1 MAPKLYMYSLIHCF
15 WISLWVSTASIAVG
29 QQAHEIHI
37 QWVQVEALNGIEMPN
52 GEYTVGSYGKL
63 PVVQKRIPLP
73 QRADVRLRW
82 IEHEWEPIEGVGEME
97 GFEALSDTLIWNASV
112 WKARTQWYAEV
123 ELVPLKRV
131 HGRIYR
137 LKRASFQTLIRPLA
151 ARVEWRGD
159 TVTRSV
165 LADGQVYKIGVQHYG
180 IHFIDAELLTA
191 LGIPVDQLDP
201 RHIHLYGQRS
211 GPLPEAV
218 GASEMYDLRQIPL
231 YFDGLD
237 DGRWDPDDRIYFYAE
252 GPHRWYYDT
261 HAMSWMVT
269 ANIYDTAQYY
279 FIKIDPTKPAKR
291 IQSIAMPSTAAYHSP
306 SYNAYL
312 RYEEDHINI
321 LGAAPSYEGGGKIW
335 VNDVFDNIR
344 SRNYSQY
351 FDLKHLVSSEPIR
364 LQLHFVARTSV
375 SNNLII
381 RLGDSLFYKSCP
393 TINPRIYEATYA
405 RSVFVDETL
414 YADDFRIELEYPATE
429 GISVGWLD
437 WIALSYS
444 KKYDLRGEDQLLVFD
459 VRSLDHQ
466 TVGYTVEGAPQGT
479 MVWDVTDPFAV
490 SEIEYQRNGESID
503 VRFEHRGKPWLHAIF
518 TPKAELY
525 RPFAVGAIDNQ
536 NLHGLADLDYL
547 IICFEAT
554 EKASQKLLQ
563 HRMKTQG
570 LKGAVVRVEKI
581 YNEFSSG
588 RQDPTALRDFIKMLY
603 DRSPDFRYVLLFGDG
618 SYDYRGI
625 EKDIPHE
632 SFIPVYETDESFDPI
647 LTYPSDDYFGL
658 LDIGEGKHIKGLLDI
673 AVGRLPARNA
683 EEAEL
688 IVNRIIHYET
698 SVKTHGEWKNR
709 VLLIADDEDNN
720 AHFNDIERLA
730 DSIQHWDSVYN
741 IEKVY
746 LDAYEQ
752 LVTPGG
758 ERYPQVTEDIY
769 KKIYQGVF
777 FMTYLGHGG
786 PLGLAQERILQ
797 IPDILKW
804 NNPDRLP
811 LFITATCSF
820 TPFDVAEFRSA
831 GEVLIFHPVGG
842 VSVLLSTVRL
852 VYATQNY
859 NLTNKIVKALTQDFS
874 KSDPIIGDLFMR
886 AKVQMGAN
894 DNNSKKF
901 FLFGDPAMRLT
912 VPKYRVHID
921 KISGVSSAEFADTL
935 GALDTVRFDGT
946 ILDGWNNRISD
957 FNGKL
962 YVTLFDKPVV
972 LTTKG
977 NDGGRPAKFTL
988 QKNIL
993 HKSIVS
999 VKEGK
1004 FSFTAT
1010 LPIDIIYAVGK
1021 GKLSLYAT
1029 DEYDDEARGSFMNL
1043 RIGKAR
1049 GGTVEDDR
1057 PPTIA
1062 LYLNDRSFVDGG
1074 ICNPDPVLIVDLTDD
1089 TGINFSGTSIGH
1101 DIIAVLDGQSTYIL
1115 NEFFTPAVDT
1125 PNKGSIFY
1133 PLTDL
1138 PPGTH
1143 TILVRAWDIANNAA
1157 EASLTFRVLDDD
1169 LLQVEDIQIRPN
1181 PVQGTPVV
1189 FFKHNQPPGNMQIQI
1204 ELFSPGGELLHSGV
1218 VDWYV
1223 TGSTVRIPISQFPT
1237 GQALLSLPPGL
1248 YLYRLRIKYPLNS
1261 GDTLL
1266 YVSDMQKLLRF

>member
-1 MAPKLYMYSLIHCF
+1 MNTLRIH
-15 WISLWVSTASIAVG
+15 SIAHWLWLCFIALATGAFG
-29 QQAHEIHI
+29 QKTHEITI
-37 QWVQVEALNGIEMPN
+37 QWEAVEALEGLEMPD
-52 GEYTVGSYGKL
+52 GEYSIGSFGKL
-63 PVVQKRIPLP
+63 PVVHKRIALP
-73 QRADVRLRW
+73 HRAEVQIRW
-82 IEHEWEPIEGVGEME
+82 INQ
-97 GFEALSDTLIWNASV
+97 D
-112 WKARTQWYAEV
+112 WKAIEKVHAPEIFGGLRDTMMWKATVWRARDQWYAEL

-131 HGRIYR
+131 GDQLYR
-137 LKRASFQTLIRPLA
+137 LERASFTTRIRPA
-151 ARVEWRGD
+151 PTRVEWRGD

-165 LADGQVYKIGVQHYG
+165 LADGEVYKIGVKQYG
-180 IHFIDAELLTA
+180 IHVIDAELLNA
-191 LGIPVDQLDP
+191 LGLDVAKLDP
-201 RHIHLYGQRS
+201 QHVHLYGQRG
-211 GPLPEAV
+211 GPLPETV
-218 GASEMYDLRQIPL
+218 GASEMYDLREIPL

-237 DGRWDPDDRIYFYAE
+237 DGRWDAEDRIYFYAE

-261 HAMSWMVT
+261 NARSWMVT
-269 ANIYDTAQYY
+269 TNIYDTAQYY
-279 FIKIDPTKPAKR
+279 FIKIDPSRETKR
-291 IQSIAMPSTAAYHSP
+291 IRSTAMPPTVAYRSTSYDAYQ
-306 SYNAYL
+306 
-312 RYEEDHINI
+312 RYEEDHINV

-335 VNDVFDNIR
+335 VNDVYDNVR
-344 SRNYSQY
+344 SRSYSQY
-351 FDLKHLVSSEPIR
+351 FDSKHLVKDEPIR
-364 LQLHFVARTSV
+364 LQLHFVAR
-375 SNNLII
+375 SNSTNSLILRI
-381 RLGDSLFYKSCP
+381 GDNQMYKPCP

-405 RSVFVDETL
+405 RSLFVDETL
-414 YADDFRIELEYPATE
+414 YADDFNIELEYPAS
-429 GISVGWLD
+429 GSVSIGWLD
-437 WIALSYS
+437 WIAISYR
-444 KKYDLRGEDQLLVFD
+444 KEYDLEGEDQILVFD
-459 VRSLDHQ
+459 GRSLEHPS
-466 TVGYTVEGAPQGT
+466 VGYSVKNVPQGSL
-479 MVWDVTDPFAV
+479 VWDVTNPFDASV
-490 SEIEYQRNGESID
+490 IEYERDGQTIE
-503 VRFEHRGKPWLHAIF
+503 VRYEHQGKPWLHAIF
-518 TPKAELY
+518 NPSAELH
-525 RPFAVGAIDNQ
+525 RPFAVGKIDNQ
-536 NLHGLADLDYL
+536 NLHGMADLDYL

-554 EKASQKLLQ
+554 EKAAQKLLQ
-563 HRMKTQG
+563 HRTKTQG

-603 DRSPDFRYVLLFGDG
+603 DRSTDFRYVLLFGDG

-625 EKDIPHE
+625 EEDIPYE

-658 LDIGEGKHIKGLLDI
+658 LDVGEGRHIRGLLDI

-683 EEAEL
+683 EEADL
-688 IVNRIIHYET
+688 IVDRIIHYET
-698 SVKTHGEWKNR
+698 SVNTHGEWKNR

-730 DSIQHWDSVYN
+730 DSIQRWDTVYN

-752 LVTPGG
+752 QVTPGG

-831 GEVLIFHPVGG
+831 GEVLIFHPQGG

-874 KSDPIIGDLFMR
+874 RKDPIIGDVFMT

-901 FLFGDPAMRLT
+901 FLFGDPAMRLS

-921 KISGVSSAEFADTL
+921 RISGVHSADFADTL
-935 GALDTVRFDGT
+935 GALDTVRFDGV
-946 ILDGWNNRISD
+946 IQDGWDKVLTD

-999 VKEGK
+999 VKEGR

-1010 LPIDIIYAVGK
+1010 LPLDIIYEVGK

-1029 DEYDDEARGSFMNL
+1029 DGYDDEARGSFMNIH
-1043 RIGKAR
+1043 IGKAR
-1049 GGTVEDDR
+1049 GGKVQDDR

-1074 ICNPDPVLIVDLTDD
+1074 ICNPDPVLIVDLDDD

-1115 NEFFTPAVDT
+1115 NEFFIPAVDT
-1125 PNKGSIFY
+1125 PNKGSIYY
-1133 PLTDL
+1133 PLANL

-1143 TILVRAWDIANNAA
+1143 TILVRAWDIANNAS
-1157 EASLTFRVLDDD
+1157 EATLTFRVVDDG
-1169 LLQVEDIQIRPN
+1169 LLHVEDIQIRPN
-1181 PVQGTPVV
+1181 PVIGMPTLY
-1189 FFKHNQPPGNMQIQI
+1189 FTHNQPPGNMQIQL
-1204 ELFSPGGELLHSGV
+1204 ELFTIRGELLHRDAVEWYTSGSSV
-1218 VDWYV
+1218 QIPLAQFS
-1223 TGSTVRIPISQFPT
+1223 TGH
-1237 GQALLSLPPGL
+1237 ALLSLPQGM
-1248 YLYRLRIKYPLNS
+1248 YLYRLRIEYPLPS
-1261 GDTLL
+1261 GDRLL
-1266 YVSDMQKLLRF
+1266 YISDMQKLLRL